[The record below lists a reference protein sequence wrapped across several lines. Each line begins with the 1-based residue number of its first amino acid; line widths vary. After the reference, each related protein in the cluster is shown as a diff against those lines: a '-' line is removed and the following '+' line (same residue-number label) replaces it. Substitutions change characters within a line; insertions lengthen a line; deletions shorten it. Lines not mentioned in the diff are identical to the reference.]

1 MAIELLS
8 LVTPVADLTPEARQN
23 VVRQTILKVEGKA
36 LAIPAFKGTTLIVR
50 QLAGNDLGLTT
61 QVWNETVSRTAGTA
75 NTYED
80 SAINGTTARDRY
92 IGIYGVYVASS
103 VDSVSSLRFVVGGRR
118 THQWDLQAVIHE
130 EPWTQTREQRTL
142 YAYAAQSG
150 EIDPVLIPPNTT
162 ILVRHYVRGGT
173 GVGIQAAELV
183 LLGIVIEPFGG
194 GGAELQPNN

>member
-23 VVRQTILKVEGKA
+23 VVRQTVLKVEGKA
-36 LAIPAFKGTTLIVR
+36 MAIPAFKGTTLIAR
-50 QLAGNDLGLTT
+50 HLAGNDLGLTA